1 MADNFPPPLPESFP
15 NEEAL
20 EEFMTAP
27 TPVLAE
33 DLARLEG
40 DILILGVGGKMG
52 PTLAGLAKR
61 AAPGRRVVGVAR
73 FSNPDLRGK
82 LEDWGVETIPCD
94 LLDREKVAALPRL
107 PNVVFMAGRKFG
119 TSGAESLTWALNT
132 HLPAIVAETFR
143 EARIVTFSTA
153 CVYPL
158 VNVLHEGASETD
170 PPNPPPG
177 EYANSCVGRERIFE
191 HFSRKYGTPGR
202 LLRLS
207 YAIDMR
213 YGVLHDVARKVLGR
227 EVINLSMGHAN
238 VIWQGD
244 ANAQALR
251 ALLHCQVPTAPLNVS
266 GPEVTSI
273 RAVARAFGH
282 QFGREPRL
290 EGSEGAEAWL
300 INTNEAIR
308 LFGHPRVPLGQMIE
322 WVADWVRRDMPSLH
336 LDTHYDV
343 RDGSY

>member
-1 MADNFPPPLPESFP
+1 MDNLSAAALPEGFID
-15 NEEAL
+15 EAAL

-27 TPVLAE
+27 SAELVE

-61 AAPGRRVVGVAR
+61 AAPGRRIVGVAR

-82 LEDWGVETIPCD
+82 LEGWGVETIPCD
-94 LLDREKVAALPRL
+94 LLEREKVAALPRL

-153 CVYPL
+153 CVYPF
-158 VNVLHEGASETD
+158 VNVLHQGASETD

-191 HFSRKYGTPGR
+191 HFSRKHGTPGR